1 MTTLALSERETADL
15 ELRHKKSDIS
25 IKYTVPHKETHCDG
39 ALWRGDTASL
49 PCEIQ
54 QGAAGFAGLFIQII
68 PS

>member
-39 ALWRGDTASL
+39 AL
-49 PCEIQ
+49 
-54 QGAAGFAGLFIQII
+54 
-68 PS
+68 